1 LNYPLVLEDAAIDFL
16 AEKGYD
22 PKFGARPLARAIQ
35 KYVEDPIAEGI
46 VVGTIHSGQTVRM
59 SGPNESG
66 DALVWEVSS
75 EPSGKDASGGETSEP
90 VESKD

>member
-1 LNYPLVLEDAAIDFL
+1 
-16 AEKGYD
+16 
-22 PKFGARPLARAIQ
+22 
-35 KYVEDPIAEGI
+35 
-46 VVGTIHSGQTVRM
+46 M

>member
-1 LNYPLVLEDAAIDFL
+1 L

-66 DALVWEVSS
+66 DALLWEVSS
-75 EPSGKDASGGETSEP
+75 KPSGIEDSGGDSA
-90 VESKD
+90 ESADPAV